1 MIKFFHIYKRYS
13 HNITALNDL
22 SCSIDAGDF
31 VFLTGRSG
39 AGKTT
44 FLRLVIKDEKPTAGN
59 ILINNKNITRL
70 KSNSIAL
77 LRRRIGVVFQDFK
90 LIKYW
95 TIKENVEFP
104 LRILGVPRAKRAEK
118 VMEVLKMLKIEQY
131 AEHYPNQV
139 SGGEQQRAAIA
150 RAVVNDPLIILADE
164 PTGNLD
170 PEISF
175 DIIKMFKSINAK
187 GTTIVIATHDAS
199 LLKAFPSK
207 IMRLEGGRVVND

>member
-1 MIKFFHIYKRYS
+1 M
-13 HNITALNDL
+13 
-22 SCSIDAGDF
+22 
-31 VFLTGRSG
+31 
-39 AGKTT
+39 
-44 FLRLVIKDEKPTAGN
+44 
-59 ILINNKNITRL
+59 
-70 KSNSIAL
+70 
-77 LRRRIGVVFQDFK
+77 VFQDFK

-104 LRILGVPRAKRAEK
+104 LRILGVPRAKRAAK
-118 VMEVLKMLKIEQY
+118 VMDVLKMLKIEQY

-187 GTTIVIATHDAS
+187 GTTVVIATHDAS
-199 LLKAFPSK
+199 LLNAFPSK
-207 IMRLEGGRVVND
+207 VMRLEAGRIVND